1 MTTTLTR
8 GYTFGATEQVTNS
21 KLHSLVDSGTI
32 TNLDENVLASG
43 RGLVVSSTS
52 APSNTACVWNDTG
65 NNLLKA
71 YISSAW
77 TNVADGSLFS
87 NLANV
92 PSGAGVLPV
101 ANGGASAATQAEM
114 EAGSSTTKMVTP
126 GRTHYHPGVAK
137 AWAHFTTSGGT
148 VTLQTNYNVT
158 SIGDR
163 GAGQF
168 TANWATSFST
178 ANYAWSGSC
187 RTSGSTTTAGIGSSS
202 TESDQST
209 SACQFISQY
218 WTGGTLIDPDRCSI
232 IAWGDV

>member
-101 ANGGASAATQAEM
+101 ANGGAVAATQAEM
-114 EAGSSTTKMVTP
+114 ETGSSTTAVVTP
-126 GRTHYHPGVAK
+126 GRQQFHPSAAK
-137 AWAHFTTSGGT
+137 AWVIFNGTGTPAVITS
-148 VTLQTNYNVT
+148 YNVDS
-158 SIGDR
+158 SITDNGTCDY
-163 GAGQF
+163 
-168 TANWATSFST
+168 TLSWTTDFSS
-178 ANYAWSGSC
+178 ANYAVAGMC
-187 RTSGSTTTAGIGSSS
+187 APVATAGHFVSI
-202 TESDQST
+202 SDNASPAAGTFRVETFAHDNSQGAD
-209 SACQFISQY
+209 SAKICVVAY
-218 WTGGTLIDPDRCSI
+218 
-232 IAWGDV
+232 GDQ